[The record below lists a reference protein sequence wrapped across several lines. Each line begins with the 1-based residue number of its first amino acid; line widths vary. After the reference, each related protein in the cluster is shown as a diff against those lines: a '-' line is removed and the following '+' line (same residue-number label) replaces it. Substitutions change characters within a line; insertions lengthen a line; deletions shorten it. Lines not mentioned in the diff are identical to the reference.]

1 MQIKEG
7 EPFFYK
13 ASEDK
18 IGQKFILDKS
28 EPLKYHH
35 MRFFYDKIN
44 AILESKGYGRL
55 SREVWNEI
63 HMYLLYQGLYNIA
76 YII

>member
-1 MQIKEG
+1 MPFQRYIEELDKMRVKEG
-7 EPFFYK
+7 DPFFYK

-44 AILESKGYGRL
+44 AILVSKGYGRL
-55 SREVWNEI
+55 SREV
-63 HMYLLYQGLYNIA
+63 
-76 YII
+76 